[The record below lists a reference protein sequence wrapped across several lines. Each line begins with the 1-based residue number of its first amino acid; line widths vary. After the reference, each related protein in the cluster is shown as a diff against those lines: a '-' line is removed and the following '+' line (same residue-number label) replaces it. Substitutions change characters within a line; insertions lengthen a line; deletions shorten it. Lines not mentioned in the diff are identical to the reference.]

1 LTNGTIKYI
10 TLPTP
15 LKNSPM
21 ITKVR
26 LGINGLVEV
35 ASNRVTDIMAI
46 IIQYT
51 LQHHISRNE
60 DTKEN
65 IEEKKEHNMFKFSK
79 PGGGGGGRS
88 IENNSTT

>member
-1 LTNGTIKYI
+1 
-10 TLPTP
+10 
-15 LKNSPM
+15 
-21 ITKVR
+21 
-26 LGINGLVEV
+26 
-35 ASNRVTDIMAI
+35 MAI

-51 LQHHISRNE
+51 LQYHISRSE

-79 PGGGGGGRS
+79 RVGGGGEGRC

>member
-1 LTNGTIKYI
+1 
-10 TLPTP
+10 
-15 LKNSPM
+15 
-21 ITKVR
+21 
-26 LGINGLVEV
+26 
-35 ASNRVTDIMAI
+35 MAI

-79 PGGGGGGRS
+79 RGGGGGGRC
-88 IENNSTT
+88 IENNPTT

>member
-1 LTNGTIKYI
+1 
-10 TLPTP
+10 
-15 LKNSPM
+15 
-21 ITKVR
+21 
-26 LGINGLVEV
+26 
-35 ASNRVTDIMAI
+35 MAI

-51 LQHHISRNE
+51 LQYHISRNE

-65 IEEKKEHNMFKFSK
+65 IKEKKEHNMFKFSK